1 MVAGFMRGGA
11 EFLES
16 RLKSSPRCGWA
27 QGRQVRV
34 SEQGISEPGLDIWD
48 LEGESNSH
56 RGGQRR
62 DLGREIG
69 RQREQL

>member
-34 SEQGISEPGLDIWD
+34 SEQGD
-48 LEGESNSH
+48 
-56 RGGQRR
+56 
-62 DLGREIG
+62 
-69 RQREQL
+69 